1 MRDEELNSL
10 KPSLIK
16 TLRGTLQDWQ
26 LYLLLLPAVAY
37 LFIFAYIPMEGVI
50 IAFKDY
56 RTNLGI
62 NGSEWVGLK
71 HFIRFVNFPNFWL
84 IMRNTATIGLY
95 SFATFPCSVILAL
108 MINEITNLKF
118 KKTVQLITYAPYFL
132 STVVVCSMLLLFF
145 NTNTGMINNLR
156 EMFGLARVDY
166 LTNASYFAGLY
177 VWSGVWQGVGWGT
190 IIYLAALSN
199 VSQELVEAARIDGAN
214 RLKVIWHV
222 NIPSIMPTIVIMLI
236 LSCGGILGVGFEKI
250 FLLQNS
256 LNLSRSQ
263 VISTYVYQIGLLGA
277 QYSYASAIGLFNT
290 TINVI
295 LIVLVNMVAKKAS
308 EVSIW

>member
-1 MRDEELNSL
+1 LNKL
-10 KPSLIK
+10 KPSLAK
-16 TLRGTLQDWQ
+16 TLRISLQDWR
-26 LYLLLLPAVAY
+26 LYLLLLPAVVY
-37 LFIFAYIPMEGVI
+37 LFIFAYIPMQGVI

-71 HFIRFVNFPNFWL
+71 HFIRFVDFPNFWL
-84 IMRNTATIGLY
+84 IMRNTVTIGLY

-108 MINEITNLKF
+108 LINEITNLKF
-118 KKTVQLITYAPYFL
+118 KKTVQMITYAPYFL
-132 STVVVCSMLLLFF
+132 STVVVCSMILLFF

-156 EMFGLARVDY
+156 EMIGLARVDY
-166 LTNASYFAGLY
+166 LTNASFFAGLY

-290 TINVI
+290 TINVL